1 MKNVERDVLGIQR
14 SAGGSQGGAAK
25 FVQKDAE
32 MSTKVD
38 LTGIAGEDA
47 RFKESCWYG
56 AAVVE
61 IWRKRLW
68 TMVSENRSTAGEV
81 TARLEDASFQSSAS
95 VRAGSSGVRSG
106 GSGTI
111 RVPRKGGFG
120 AADCGMDCGSGP
132 GVVAGGGGTV
142 ENFAGG
148 ADGGLF

>member
-61 IWRKRLW
+61 IWA
-68 TMVSENRSTAGEV
+68 ETALDNGFRES
-81 TARLEDASFQSSAS
+81 LD
-95 VRAGSSGVRSG
+95 SG
-106 GSGTI
+106 GSY
-111 RVPRKGGFG
+111 G
-120 AADCGMDCGSGP
+120 AARRRVLSKLCVRQSR
-132 GVVAGGGGTV
+132 
-142 ENFAGG
+142 
-148 ADGGLF
+148 